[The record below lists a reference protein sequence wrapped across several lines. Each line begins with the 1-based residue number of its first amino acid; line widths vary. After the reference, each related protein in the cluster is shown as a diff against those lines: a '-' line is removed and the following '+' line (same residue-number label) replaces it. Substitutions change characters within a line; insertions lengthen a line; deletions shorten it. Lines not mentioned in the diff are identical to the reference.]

1 MFLIWSS
8 LSLTYNQVLWNSVY
22 LDIDSFVLGQKERVG
37 IYSIIYSDETHR
49 LWTDKLPVQGRKETV
64 RIKIC
69 SLAHQT
75 LVLKTVKLEDD
86 NKTLE
91 ILSMTVAEN
100 NLKLSLSEKVW
111 QGEKCEKQLQDI
123 LFTTPLHA
131 RQPNW
136 NIWGW
141 NSSFQ

>member
-1 MFLIWSS
+1 MFFEIQFTWISIA
-8 LSLTYNQVLWNSVY
+8 LSL
-22 LDIDSFVLGQKERVG
+22 G
-37 IYSIIYSDETHR
+37 IKNEWEYTALTFRYSDETHR
-49 LWTDKLPVQGRKETV
+49 LWTDKLPVQGQKETV

-69 SLAHQT
+69 SLVHQT

-100 NLKLSLSEKVW
+100 NPKLSLSEKVW